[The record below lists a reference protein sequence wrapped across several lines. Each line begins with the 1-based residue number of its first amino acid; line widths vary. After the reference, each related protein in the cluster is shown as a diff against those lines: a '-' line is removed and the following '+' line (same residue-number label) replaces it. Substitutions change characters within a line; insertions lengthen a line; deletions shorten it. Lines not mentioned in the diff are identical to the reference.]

1 MVFCISLRYIEQ
13 FMPKQLNFSIQ
24 MKLPTDYAI
33 ARDRGETDVVF
44 GESGLADEL
53 RGDVTRVQQDTA

>member
-33 ARDRGETDVVF
+33 ARDRGETDAVF